1 MKTKDQKNLEKDAAV
16 EEAKRKL
23 IRDVI
28 GTLKAKGIPP
38 EITLMRVGQIR
49 GIGSVALV
57 STAPNQRIKCVYN
70 GTEYIIPIVGN
81 VSYATKQAIVESGL
95 NREQFI
101 GKYKVE

>member
-1 MKTKDQKNLEKDAAV
+1 MKAKEQKNLEKDAAV
-16 EEAKRKL
+16 EEKRKL

-28 GTLKAKGIPP
+28 ETLAEKGIPP
-38 EITLMRVGQIR
+38 EITLMRAGQVKGR
-49 GIGSVALV
+49 GSSALV

-70 GTEYIIPIVGN
+70 STEYIIPVVGN

-101 GKYKVE
+101 GKYKVA